1 MNKNNITRLVGIDL
15 LRAILIIVGVFYHA
29 SLVVAPISWVYASPH
44 YNSYTIGLFFEFF
57 HLFRM
62 ETFFLLSGF
71 FSTLLLE
78 KKGKAYYIENR
89 KNRILI
95 PSILLFLI
103 IGIPQYYFLI
113 YDGKFN
119 YDSMISHFW
128 FLQTLIAFI
137 AIQYLY
143 LNKINYKKHIL
154 LSLFFYFLALPTY
167 YLFSKI
173 EIINLFQDSI
183 SNIFKYLIY
192 YIIGIYF
199 YFNYD
204 ELIKKIR
211 NNFIK
216 ISTVAAIT
224 SIILITLTKI
234 IWEKNG
240 FLFAATTPKDI
251 ILFLEKFTLYDIIT
265 PTIHLIN
272 SLCISFILIYIFSKI
287 NHTNKQIIFI
297 VKSSLCVYILHH
309 PLIIIFGKILD
320 NYNLNLFSYFT
331 LLSTIAL
338 LIPYFIFYFFRGNS
352 FFNKVFGLDSV
363 KSKVINKTLESN
375 QEN

>member
-1 MNKNNITRLVGIDL
+1 MDKNNINRLVGIDL
-15 LRAILIIVGVFYHA
+15 LRAILIIIGVFYHA
-29 SLVVAPISWVYASPH
+29 SLVVAPVSWLYTSPH
-44 YNSYTIGLFFEFF
+44 YNSYAIGLFSEFI

-103 IGIPQYYFLI
+103 VGIPQYYILI
-113 YDGKFN
+113 YNGTFN

-137 AIQYLY
+137 AIQYFF
-143 LNKINYKKHIL
+143 LNKINYEKYIL
-154 LSLFFYFLALPTY
+154 LSLFLYFLSPLVY

-173 EIINLFQDSI
+173 EIINLFNHSI
-183 SNIFKYLIY
+183 SQILKYFIY
-192 YIIGIYF
+192 YIIGIYL

-204 ELIKKIR
+204 KLIKK
-211 NNFIK
+211 NNFMK
-216 ISTVAAIT
+216 ITTITLSTC
-224 SIILITLTKI
+224 IILTALTKI
-234 IWEKNG
+234 ILDKNG
-240 FLFAATTPKDI
+240 FLFTKTLPIDI
-251 ILFLEKFTLYDIIT
+251 ILFLEKFPLHDIVAYTL
-265 PTIHLIN
+265 HLIYAL
-272 SLCISFILIYIFSKI
+272 SISFILIYIFSKI
-287 NHTNKQIIFI
+287 NHTSKQITFI
-297 VKSSLCVYILHH
+297 VKSSLCIYILHH

-338 LIPYFIFYFFRGNS
+338 LIPSLIFYIFRENS
-352 FFNKVFGLDSV
+352 FFKKIFGLDS
-363 KSKVINKTLESN
+363 INPQIRNETLEIN

>member
-15 LRAILIIVGVFYHA
+15 LRAILIIAGVFYHA
-29 SLVVAPISWVYASPH
+29 SLVVAPVSWIYTSPH
-44 YNSYTIGLFFEFF
+44 YDSYAIGLFSEFI

-71 FSTLLLE
+71 FSTLLIE
-78 KKGKAYYIENR
+78 QKGKVYYIENR

-95 PSILLFLI
+95 PSIFLFLL

-119 YDSMISHFW
+119 YDAMISHFW
-128 FLQTLIAFI
+128 FLQTLIVFI
-137 AIQYLY
+137 AIHYLY
-143 LNKINYKKHIL
+143 LTKKNYKKHIL
-154 LSLFFYFLALPTY
+154 LSLFLYFLSPPVY

-173 EIINLFQDSI
+173 EIINLFNSSI
-183 SNIFKYLIY
+183 SQILKYLIY
-192 YIIGIYF
+192 YILGIYL

-204 ELIKKIR
+204 ELIKK

-216 ISTVAAIT
+216 ITTIAVST
-224 SIILITLTKI
+224 SIILTTLTKT
-234 IWEKNG
+234 IWDKNG
-240 FLFAATTPKDI
+240 FLLAKTTSIDI
-251 ILFLEKFTLYDIIT
+251 ILFLEKFTLYDIVT
-265 PTIHLIN
+265 YTLHLIN
-272 SLCISFILIYIFSKI
+272 ALCISFILIYIFSKI
-287 NHTNKQIIFI
+287 NHTSKQIIFI

-331 LLSTIAL
+331 LLSTISI
-338 LIPYFIFYFFRGNS
+338 LIPYFIFYVFRENS
-352 FFNKVFGLDSV
+352 FFKKIFGLNS
-363 KSKVINKTLESN
+363 INTQVRNETLESN